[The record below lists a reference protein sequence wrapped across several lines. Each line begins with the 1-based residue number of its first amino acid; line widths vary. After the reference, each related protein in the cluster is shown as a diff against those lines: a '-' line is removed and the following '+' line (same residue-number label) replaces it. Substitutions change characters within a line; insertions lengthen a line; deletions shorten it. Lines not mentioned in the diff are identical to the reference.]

1 MNVNGRT
8 AEHPIDPLFLERWSP
23 RAFTAEPMPHETLL
37 TMLEAARWAASSFN
51 AQPWRFVYAL
61 RDTPH
66 WDLLLSLL
74 VPFNQDWAKQASALI
89 FVVSK
94 TTSRSPKT
102 GEEHPSPTHSFDTGA
117 ACGFMVLQALKL
129 GWHAHGMVGFDHERA
144 PMTLSVPKDFV
155 VEAAFAI
162 GRLGDA
168 SRLHEALQSREKPSD
183 RHSLNQLVFEGHM
196 PKKLVGRPTIL
207 AIEGQPQLWQ
217 TTVGMDPP

>member
-23 RAFTAEPMPHETLL
+23 RAFRAEPMPHETLL
-37 TMLEAARWAASSFN
+37 TMLEAGRWAASSFN
-51 AQPWRFVYAL
+51 AQPWRFVYAF

-66 WDLLLSLL
+66 WDSFLSLL

-89 FVVSK
+89 FAVSK

-144 PMTLSVPKDFV
+144 RVTLSVPKDFV

-168 SRLHEALQSREKPSD
+168 SRLPEALQSREKPSD
-183 RHSLNQLVFEGHM
+183 RHSLNQLAFEGHM
-196 PKKLVGRPTIL
+196 RK
-207 AIEGQPQLWQ
+207 E
-217 TTVGMDPP
+217 

>member
-23 RAFTAEPMPHETLL
+23 RAFTAEPMPHETLM
-37 TMLEAARWAASSFN
+37 TMLEAARWAAS
-51 AQPWRFVYAL
+51 
-61 RDTPH
+61 
-66 WDLLLSLL
+66 
-74 VPFNQDWAKQASALI
+74 
-89 FVVSK
+89 SK

-144 PMTLSVPKDFV
+144 RMTLSVPKDFV

-168 SRLHEALQSREKPSD
+168 SLLHEALQSREKPSD
-183 RHSLNQLVFEGHM
+183 RHSLNQLAFEGHM
-196 PKKLVGRPTIL
+196 RK
-207 AIEGQPQLWQ
+207 
-217 TTVGMDPP
+217 D